1 MKTKLYSYLD
11 PSPPSMAGGPL
22 SNAVVVVQPNISVRG
37 WPTEAGSLALE
48 NYTAL
53 EDATAVER
61 LRDAGATIIGSSS
74 MTELGLGLAGDNTG
88 EIFAEDK
95 CDLAL
100 VTDTMGEARISALN
114 AGLAAS
120 SPAMASSPASG

>member
-22 SNAVVVVQPNISVRG
+22 SDTAVVIQPNISVRG

-61 LRDAGATIIGSSS
+61 LRNVGATIIGSSR
-74 MTELGLGLAGDNTG
+74 MAELGLGLAGDNTG

-100 VTDTMGEARISALN
+100 VTDTMGDRKSVV
-114 AGLAAS
+114 
-120 SPAMASSPASG
+120 